1 MTQNPY
7 WGSDFFSFFAILF
20 SRVQEFFVLGPSQMQ
35 LASDEL
41 QLFVL
46 TLISISSALIGT
58 FLVLRK
64 MAMLANALSHTILPG
79 VVFAYLGYHYF
90 YASPNEIDFSH
101 LLPSD
106 SLLVVAG
113 LASGLVTAYLTQT
126 LVQHLHQAEDA
137 SIGMVFTFL
146 FAIGIILV
154 TAFTKS
160 SHVGAELLMGNV
172 DALHRADLSLIFW
185 IFVANLTIFAL
196 LWRPFFVSTFD
207 PLFSSMC
214 GISNAAIGYLLMGQV
229 AVCAIGAFRA
239 VGVLLFL
246 AFLVTP
252 PLIARKCTHNLKVM
266 AGFACLVGAL
276 SSLIGVAFSRH
287 LLSVY
292 ALPCSTSGLIVT
304 LLAIVYGFSLAIISR
319 PRA

>member
-1 MTQNPY
+1 M
-7 WGSDFFSFFAILF
+7 
-20 SRVQEFFVLGPSQMQ
+20 E

-41 QLFVL
+41 QLLVL
-46 TLISISSALIGT
+46 LLISVSSALVGT

-90 YASPNEIDFSH
+90 SLSGDELDFSR

-106 SLLVVAG
+106 SLLVIAG
-113 LASGLVTAYLTQT
+113 LASGLFTAFLTQS
-126 LVQHLHQAEDA
+126 LVSHLNLTEDA

-154 TAFTKS
+154 TAFTRS
-160 SHVGAELLMGNV
+160 SHIGAELLMGNV
-172 DALHRADLSLIFW
+172 DALHYRDLSFIFW
-185 IFVANLTIFAL
+185 IFLVDLAIFLL
-196 LWRPFFVSTFD
+196 LWRLFFVSTFD
-207 PLFSSMC
+207 PLFSKMC
-214 GISNAAIGYLLMGQV
+214 GISNTLINYLMMALVAIT
-229 AVCAIGAFRA
+229 AIGAFRA

-252 PLIARKCTHNLKVM
+252 PLIARKCTNSLKVM
-266 AGFACLVGAL
+266 AFLSCLVGAL
-276 SSLIGVAFSRH
+276 LSVVGVAISRH
-287 LLSVY
+287 LLSIY

-304 LLAIVYGFSLAIISR
+304 LLATLFGISLAVISR
-319 PRA
+319 TKA